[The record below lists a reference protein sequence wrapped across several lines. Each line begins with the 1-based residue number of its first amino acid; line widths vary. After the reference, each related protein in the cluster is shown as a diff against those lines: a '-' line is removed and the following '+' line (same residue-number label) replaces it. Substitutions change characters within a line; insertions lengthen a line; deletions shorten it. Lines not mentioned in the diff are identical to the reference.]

1 MYFTSLNIVHTKHPK
16 IFHEIFN
23 SEFQSNKASMPL
35 SAVSIRIFSNGIF
48 ASTYDIQA
56 YSPAWQYCCKI
67 SATFYCQ
74 HYCGW
79 LMPSAIHVFS
89 LHFLLRPKHV
99 PAHAE
104 FWEVRCFRVETPV
117 DQENWALEIARSRI
131 YKSLLHAQR
140 LI

>member
-1 MYFTSLNIVHTKHPK
+1 MVFLLVDTIYRHTAQHG
-16 IFHEIFN
+16 
-23 SEFQSNKASMPL
+23 
-35 SAVSIRIFSNGIF
+35 SIAAKFR
-48 ASTYDIQA
+48 QRL
-56 YSPAWQYCCKI
+56 
-67 SATFYCQ
+67 YCQ
-74 HYCGW
+74 YYCGW